1 MRRVREDTMRTDETR
16 ESTPHFRQS
25 EPTRE
30 RPPRRPPPG
39 FRRGKDTVALLAL
52 LVCLTVSAASGDE
65 ANPDQTPV
73 TQSSPPSTSYE
84 SLESLWTRPRLF
96 EFAARDR
103 WEALGV
109 TFSGDNVN
117 EYLGNLSGGQ
127 RHVFDG
133 AGQNAL
139 SVNLDLQKLFGWT
152 GGTFVTTYSQRY
164 GVDQAVEA
172 GIPAAQLTNEIFGR
186 GQVTRLTDLHLEQRL
201 FNNVLDIKLGR
212 MPVGSDFQ
220 FQRCDFINLT
230 LCGGQ
235 PGNIA
240 GDFVYNWP
248 VSQWGAVAKISF
260 LPEWAVRVG
269 VYDRNPLY
277 LNNSVTYAGLPSWPA
292 DSIGALIP
300 VELNWT
306 PKFGALPAGDWRIG
320 YMYSTERA
328 PSALTN
334 VVGAPASL
342 ADAIDATSYQGRHVF
357 YFSLMQPITGDR
369 NSADPK
375 AGLFVFANGA
385 FADWQ
390 TINQTRQINLGLV
403 QRGIG
408 SWRPQDE
415 IGLGTGATTF
425 NPNVASLQGFV
436 NAYNI
441 LQGEFGAGA
450 YPKHTE
456 WVAEAFYTIQLT
468 GWLDVKLDAQ
478 WIHDPGGFTAQANNL
493 ITGLPNRDAALLGFR
508 TTVSF

>member
-1 MRRVREDTMRTDETR
+1 MRIDPKGV
-16 ESTPHFRQS
+16 STPLLR
-25 EPTRE
+25 EGAPTRQTPVG
-30 RPPRRPPPG
+30 RPLPG
-39 FRRGKDTVALLAL
+39 DRRGNDAVALLAL
-52 LVCLTVSAASGDE
+52 FLGLAGSAALAGELD
-65 ANPDQTPV
+65 PDAAAPV
-73 TQSSPPSTSYE
+73 TQNLPPSTSYE

-133 AGQNAL
+133 AGQNSL
-139 SVNLDLQKLFGWT
+139 SLNLDLQKLFGWT
-152 GGTFVTTYSQRY
+152 GGTFVMTYSQRY
-164 GVDQAVEA
+164 GVDQAAEA

-186 GQVTRLTDLHLEQRL
+186 GQVTRLTDLHLEQKL
-201 FNNVLDIKLGR
+201 FDNVLDIKLGR

-240 GDFVYNWP
+240 GGFVYNWP
-248 VSQWGAVAKISF
+248 VSQWGGVAKISF

-269 VYDRNPLY
+269 VYDRNPRY
-277 LNNSVTYAGLPSWPA
+277 LDTSATYSGLPSWPA

-306 PKFGALPAGDWRIG
+306 PTFGPLPAGDWRVG

-328 PSALTN
+328 PSALTS
-334 VVGAPASL
+334 VVGAPEGL
-342 ADAIDATSYQGRHVF
+342 ADAIDATTHQGRRVF

-369 NSADPK
+369 NGANPK
-375 AGLFVFANGA
+375 AGLFLFANGA
-385 FADWQ
+385 FADMQ
-390 TINQTRQINLGLV
+390 TNNQTRQINLGLV
-403 QRGIG
+403 QQGIG
-408 SWRPQDE
+408 SWRPQDD
-415 IGLGTGATTF
+415 IGLGFGATTM
-425 NPNVASLQGFV
+425 NSNVASLQEFV

-441 LQGEFGAGA
+441 IRGDFGVGA
-450 YPKHTE
+450 YPAHTE
-456 WVAEAFYTIQLT
+456 WVGEAFYTVQAT

-478 WIHDPGGFTAQANNL
+478 WIHDPGGYTAPPNNL
-493 ITGLPNRDAALLGFR
+493 VNGRPNRDTFLLGFR
-508 TTVSF
+508 TTVNF